1 MMEKWVFVIL
11 DVITLGDALISMYP
25 MKEGA
30 LRFCPQFERKA
41 GGAELNFAIG
51 CARLGL
57 KPGWIS
63 KLGNDDFGRYI
74 FSFARGEGVDV
85 THVGFV
91 NNYSTSVYFREVL
104 TDGASKSFYY
114 RENSPTEALSEANFE
129 SAYFKEAKV
138 FHVTGVF
145 PSIHRRNQELVQHA
159 IQLAKNN
166 GLLISFDPNI
176 RLKMWT
182 MEEAKSFTESILP
195 DVDILL
201 AGEEEAEMLLGK
213 MPVYDYIAKFHQYGV
228 KQVVIKRSA
237 EGAVGSDQQTIF
249 DAAPF
254 KPRAVVD
261 TVGAGDGFDAG
272 FISALLKGRSFEQA
286 LRFANAVGS
295 MVVSVKGDNEGLPY
309 YEEVQAVLG
318 ELELVD
324 R

>member
-1 MMEKWVFVIL
+1 
-11 DVITLGDALISMYP
+11 MYP

-30 LRFCPQFERKA
+30 LRLCPQFERKA

-51 CARLGL
+51 CARLGV

-63 KLGNDDFGRYI
+63 KLGKDDFGRYI
-74 FSFARGEGVDV
+74 LSFARGEGVDV
-85 THVGFV
+85 THVELVDG
-91 NNYSTSVYFREVL
+91 YATSVYFREVL
-104 TDGASKSFYY
+104 SDGSSKSFYY
-114 RENSPTEALSEANFE
+114 RQNSPTEVLTEADFE
-129 SAYFKEAKV
+129 SAYFDGAKV
-138 FHVTGVF
+138 LHITGVF
-145 PSIHRRNQELVQHA
+145 PSIHRHNQDMVRYA
-159 IQLAKNN
+159 VKLAKKH

-182 MEEAKSFTESILP
+182 MEEAKAFITTILP

-201 AGEEEAEMLLGK
+201 TGEEEAEMLLGK
-213 MPVYDYIAKFHQYGV
+213 MAVHDYIAAFHQYGV
-228 KQVVIKRSA
+228 KQVVIKRGA
-237 EGAVGSDQQTIF
+237 EGAIGSDQQAIF
-249 DAAPF
+249 DVPAV

-272 FISALLKGRSFEQA
+272 FISSLLKGQSFEQA
-286 LRFANAVGS
+286 LNVANAVGS
-295 MVVSVKGDNEGLPY
+295 IVVSVKGDNEGLPY

>member
-1 MMEKWVFVIL
+1 MFVIL

-30 LRFCPQFERKA
+30 LRLCPQFERKA

-51 CARLGL
+51 CARLGV

-63 KLGNDDFGRYI
+63 KLGKDDFGRYI
-74 FSFARGEGVDV
+74 LSFARGEGVDV
-85 THVGFV
+85 THVELVDG
-91 NNYSTSVYFREVL
+91 YATSVYFREVL
-104 TDGASKSFYY
+104 SDGSSKSFYY
-114 RENSPTEALSEANFE
+114 RQNSPTEALTEANFE
-129 SAYFKEAKV
+129 SAYFDGTKV
-138 FHVTGVF
+138 LHITGVF
-145 PSIHRRNQELVQHA
+145 PSIHRHNQEMVRYA
-159 IQLAKNN
+159 VKLAKKH

-182 MEEAKSFTESILP
+182 MEEAKAFIATILP

-201 AGEEEAEMLLGK
+201 TGEEEAEMLLGK
-213 MPVYDYIAKFHQYGV
+213 MAVHDYIAAFHQYGV
-228 KQVVIKRSA
+228 KQVVIKRGA
-237 EGAVGSDQQTIF
+237 EGAIGSDQQAIF
-249 DAAPF
+249 DVPAV

-272 FISALLKGRSFEQA
+272 FISSLLKGQSFEQA
-286 LRFANAVGS
+286 LNVANAVGS
-295 MVVSVKGDNEGLPY
+295 IVVSVKGDNEGLPY

>member
-1 MMEKWVFVIL
+1 MFVIL
-11 DVITLGDALISMYP
+11 DVITLGDALIAMYP

-30 LRFCPQFERKA
+30 LRLCPQFERKA

-51 CARLGL
+51 CARLGV

-63 KLGNDDFGRYI
+63 KLGKDDFGRYI
-74 FSFARGEGVDV
+74 LSFARGEGVDV
-85 THVGFV
+85 THVELVDG
-91 NNYSTSVYFREVL
+91 YATSVYFREVL
-104 TDGASKSFYY
+104 SDGSSKSFYY
-114 RENSPTEALSEANFE
+114 RQNSPTEALTEADFE
-129 SAYFKEAKV
+129 SAYFDGTKV
-138 FHVTGVF
+138 LHITGVF
-145 PSIHRRNQELVQHA
+145 PSIHRHNQEMVRYA
-159 IQLAKNN
+159 VKLAKKH

-182 MEEAKSFTESILP
+182 MEEAKAFIASILP

-201 AGEEEAEMLLGK
+201 TGEEEAEMLLGK
-213 MPVYDYIAKFHQYGV
+213 MAVHDYIAAFHQYGV
-228 KQVVIKRSA
+228 KQVVIKRGA
-237 EGAVGSDQQTIF
+237 EGAIGSDQQAIF
-249 DAAPF
+249 DVPAV

-272 FISALLKGRSFEQA
+272 FISSLLKGQSFEQA
-286 LRFANAVGS
+286 LNVANAVGS
-295 MVVSVKGDNEGLPY
+295 IVVSVKGDNEGLPY